1 MIGDHIGQKVAGN
14 GIPIMALGMSLVAGE
29 ERRGEGAS
37 FRAFDPAS
45 GRSIGPAFYSASD
58 LDVSDA
64 VSSAARVFS
73 EAPMSARL
81 TVPLL
86 RLVAQLLEDSSEVVI
101 ATCVAETGLS
111 VSRLRGELGRTSSQ
125 LRFLAEV
132 AERGER
138 LDATIDRGV
147 FDGSTPELRK
157 VRLPIGPV
165 AVFGASN
172 FPLAFSVLGGDTAS
186 ALAAGCPVVVKA
198 HQAHPATSELCGR
211 IMASAISQCGLDGG
225 WFSLL
230 QGNGSSV
237 GARLVQEPD
246 ISAVAFTGSLRG
258 GRSLFDLAARRPN
271 PVPVFAEMGSMN
283 PVFVTRAAIQKRRTQ
298 IALEL
303 VGSIGGSA
311 GQLCTKPGL
320 IFVPDGPECDAFAR
334 DLSDAFEA
342 RAAEY
347 SLTSPIREMLA
358 TQFKLTSSIGGVE
371 ILSQQSSGPDDP
383 GLVIPGRLFRTNLAV
398 FKEQPG
404 LQIEHFGASAILVAC
419 PESELASVPR
429 LLEGSLTGTIYLEP
443 DDEGSVTEIV
453 TGLARRIGRLV
464 VNGVPT
470 GVRVARGMHHG
481 GPYPATTSA
490 RDTSVGSA
498 SLDRFLRPVTFQDV
512 PDGLLPLSLRDANP
526 LGIVRLIDGNATD
539 NPIDRSH
546 ARASTDGTEP

>member
-1 MIGDHIGQKVAGN
+1 MIGGHGDIEVAAN
-14 GIPIMALGMSLVAGE
+14 RFPIIALGMSIVAGE
-29 ERRGEGAS
+29 ERLGEGES
-37 FRAFDPAS
+37 FCAFNPAA
-45 GRSIGPAFYSASD
+45 GKFIGPAFRSASES
-58 LDVSDA
+58 DVSDA
-64 VSSAARVFS
+64 VSSAVRVYGQ
-73 EAPMSARL
+73 APVDPCL

-86 RLVAQLLEDSSEVVI
+86 RVVAQSLEDYSEVII

-111 VSRLRGELGRTSSQ
+111 VSRLEGELGRTSSQ

-132 AERGER
+132 AQRGER
-138 LDATIDRGV
+138 LDVTIDRGAAN
-147 FDGSTPELRK
+147 GTAPELRK

-211 IMASAISQCGLDGG
+211 LMANAIRQCGLDAG

-230 QGNGSSV
+230 QGNSPTV
-237 GARLVQEPD
+237 GAHLVRD
-246 ISAVAFTGSLRG
+246 AGISAVAFTGSLRG
-258 GRSLFDLAARRPN
+258 GRSLFDLAARRPK
-271 PVPVFAEMGSMN
+271 PIPVFAEMGSMN
-283 PVFVTRAAIQKRRTQ
+283 PVFVTRAAIQTRGTQ

-303 VGSIGGSA
+303 AASIGGSA

-334 DLSDAFEA
+334 DLSDAFGA
-342 RAAEY
+342 RAAEH
-347 SLTSPIREMLA
+347 SLTPAIREMLA
-358 TQFKLTSSIGGVE
+358 TQFEMTSSIGGVE
-371 ILSQQSSGPDDP
+371 IFSRQSPGPDDS
-383 GLVIPGRLFRTNLAV
+383 GLLSPGRLFRTSLAV

-404 LQIEHFGASAILVAC
+404 LQIEHFGATAILVSC
-419 PESELASVPR
+419 PEPELASVTE
-429 LLEGSLTGTIYLEP
+429 LLEGSLTGTIYLEA
-443 DDEGSVTEIV
+443 DDEGSVAEIV
-453 TGLARRIGRLV
+453 GGLARRIGRLV

-512 PDGLLPLSLRDANP
+512 PDGLLPPSLRDANP
-526 LGIVRLIDGNATD
+526 LGIFRLIDGKVTD
-539 NPIDRSH
+539 DPINR
-546 ARASTDGTEP
+546 